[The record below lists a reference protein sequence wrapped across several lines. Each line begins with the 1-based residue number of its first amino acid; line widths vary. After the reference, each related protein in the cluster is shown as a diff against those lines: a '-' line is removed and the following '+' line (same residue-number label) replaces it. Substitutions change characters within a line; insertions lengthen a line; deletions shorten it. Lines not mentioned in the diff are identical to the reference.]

1 MIAGVAAVAVLVAA
15 GGVWRLWQQDYFWQN
30 PLADATVERLT
41 DFEGEEV
48 DAAISPDGKF
58 MAFLSDRDGP
68 FDAWISQ
75 IGSGEFVNITK
86 GRFQLMNNPNT
97 RSAGFSGDG
106 AQVWFMQQVSARPLR
121 WTSWIAPA
129 LGGAPRTFVE
139 GGLDPIWSPDG
150 KNVVYHTND
159 LGDPIFIADRNGSN
173 PRQIF
178 VAPPGVHG
186 HYLTWSPDGRFIY
199 FVRGILPTEEMDI
212 WRIPVSPSEA
222 AAAPERITSH
232 NARVAYPAW
241 LDART
246 LIYSATAEDGSGQW
260 LYAIDV
266 EHRIPH
272 RVSSGIAEQ
281 YLSVACQ
288 SSPTAACGHHHRHSH
303 RQPVDGPHLGS
314 RSDGG
319 GGDAGAGS
327 EHACPWPSLRSRL
340 PGLPVLQRRRGRTV
354 EAGKRRAPGT
364 LARRRWRRGGSS
376 GHLT

>member
-1 MIAGVAAVAVLVAA
+1 M
-15 GGVWRLWQQDYFWQN
+15 
-30 PLADATVERLT
+30 
-41 DFEGEEV
+41 
-48 DAAISPDGKF
+48 
-58 MAFLSDRDGP
+58 
-68 FDAWISQ
+68 
-75 IGSGEFVNITK
+75 
-86 GRFQLMNNPNT
+86 
-97 RSAGFSGDG
+97 
-106 AQVWFMQQVSARPLR
+106 
-121 WTSWIAPA
+121 
-129 LGGAPRTFVE
+129 E

-150 KNVVYHTND
+150 KSLVYHTND

-199 FVRGILPTEEMDI
+199 FVRGIPPTEEMDI

-281 YLSVACQ
+281 YLSVGVSETRPRRVVTTIAT
-288 SSPTAACGHHHRHSH
+288 PTASLWTV
-303 RQPVDGPHLGS
+303 PI
-314 RSDGG
+314 SDRVQTE
-319 GGDAGAGS
+319 AAATRVPAT

-340 PGLPVLQRRRGRTV
+340 SGLPVLQRRRGRTV
-354 EAGKRRAPGT
+354 EAGKRRAPGA